1 MKTWL
6 ALLFV
11 ALMAGAWNWPKSTPV
26 VRAAHGNPSVQMV
39 QPGQKQVGNPGEK
52 GALYYALEGQTTRLT
67 TKFTSGHVA
76 VTERGRTGDVTTTL
90 RDVGGNQVARLNVN
104 RVDGGHDFVHYEP
117 SDAAGF
123 QAISD
128 PNVVKPTLDWSAK
141 QTYHLKKGGS
151 DHLVWDQGTMRSS
164 KKATIDVEAEVTEVE
179 TEWADGLTAKTSRQV
194 YEKRLLAPGRFV
206 GGSVLVSELSQ
217 NGTQVGR
224 AVWFEQDRVFVYHI
238 PQLMPAGATVI
249 FESDLVKLYGGWP
262 FKPDT
267 TWINLQLIGTHH
279 MKTLAAKNG
288 SVDVAKNCIERA
300 PQTRL
305 SRLTAF
311 FMPTLMANEP
321 GCDNLHRLDG
331 GVVRDCCD
339 QHDVCFAKDGCT
351 QTSWWTWWTSWACTE
366 CNMAVIWCF
375 FVQGQLDP
383 ACINQKSCAG

>member
-6 ALLFV
+6 TLLFV

-26 VRAAHGNPSVQMV
+26 VRAAQGNPSVQMV

-67 TKFTSGHVA
+67 TKFKSGHVA
-76 VTERGRTGDVTTTL
+76 VTERGRTGNVTTTL

-104 RVDGGHDFVHYEP
+104 RVDGGHDLVHYEP
-117 SDAAGF
+117 SDAAAF

-128 PNVVKPTLDWSAK
+128 PNVVKPTLDWSTK

-151 DHLVWDQGTMRSS
+151 DNLVWDQGMMRSS
-164 KKATIDVEAEVTEVE
+164 KKAKIDVEADVTEVE
-179 TEWADGLTAKTSRQV
+179 TQWADGLTANTSRQV
-194 YEKRLLAPGRFV
+194 YEKRLLAPGRLV

-217 NGTQVGR
+217 NGTHVGR

-267 TWINLQLIGTHH
+267 TWINLQLIASHH
-279 MKTLAAKNG
+279 LRTLAAKNG
-288 SVDVAKNCIERA
+288 LVAKNCHDA
-300 PQTRL
+300 PTTQL
-305 SRLTAF
+305 SRLTEF
-311 FMPTLMANEP
+311 FVPKLMANEP
-321 GCDNLHRLDG
+321 GCDDHHYWDG
-331 GVVRDCCD
+331 GVLRVCCD
-339 QHDVCFAKDGCT
+339 DHDACYAKSGCT
-351 QTSWWTWWTSWACTE
+351 QASWWTWWTSWVCTQ
-366 CNMAVIWCF
+366 CNLQVVFCF
-375 FVQGQLDP
+375 VVQSTADP
-383 ACINQKSCAG
+383 ACINQKACAG